1 MSGLRI
7 KHPELRNCVLIVPHP
22 GNKTG
27 RKAKDYHIHIDNE
40 GYAIVSNTVW
50 GRLLEAKQSGLSRH
64 NFILMN
70 TVLTPPTQ
78 GIGINTD
85 KFAVEQEEKRI
96 YKQLQDV
103 AREFAPNGV
112 VPRITRKDR

>member
-7 KHPELRNCVLIVPHP
+7 HHPTLRNCVLIVPHP
-22 GNKTG
+22 GSYK

-40 GYAIVSNTVW
+40 GDALVSDVVW
-50 GRLLEAKQSGLSRH
+50 GRLMEAKKAGAGHQ
-64 NFILMN
+64 FILMN
-70 TVLTPPTQ
+70 TVLRPPTQ
-78 GIGINTD
+78 GIGVNTD
-85 KFAVEQEEKRI
+85 IFAIEQEEKRI